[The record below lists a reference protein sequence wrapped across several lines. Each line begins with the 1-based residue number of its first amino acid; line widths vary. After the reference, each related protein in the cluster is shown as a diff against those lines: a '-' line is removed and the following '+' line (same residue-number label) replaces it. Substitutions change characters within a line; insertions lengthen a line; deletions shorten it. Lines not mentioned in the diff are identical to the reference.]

1 VHKTNIAS
9 RKKRNSI
16 KNKQQQYFL
25 IPPAYIERYFL
36 GKEKRQ
42 KQKALNTGVMKHERS
57 RRKRAAKL
65 IPVPKRKRQSKNQ
78 HLMRNQVIPRPISTS
93 PSDLSSTV
101 WTNASIAYSNDSD
114 LNRAACILIG
124 MSQNQI
130 KNKAMTLALPEDK
143 DHLNSL
149 HCFVRSNLL
158 EIVVVSDSR
167 NKTKSCFDRVGLQ
180 CAHCARTPKYER
192 DSGAS
197 FFPHCLD
204 DIYRMV
210 CNWQR
215 THFQTCHNVP
225 ADVKSQYWDLKNK
238 DKSRGKVKYWADSA
252 RKVGLANYLEAG
264 SSISGP
270 EIRKKSCAST
280 SSCDEETVDDFTYV
294 EASKSS
300 RMGIRFLLD
309 VK

>member
-1 VHKTNIAS
+1 M
-9 RKKRNSI
+9 
-16 KNKQQQYFL
+16 KQ
-25 IPPAYIERYFL
+25 ERF
-36 GKEKRQ
+36 
-42 KQKALNTGVMKHERS
+42 
-57 RRKRAAKL
+57 RRKRDPKL

-78 HLMRNQVIPRPISTS
+78 NLMRNQVIPRPISTS

-114 LNRAACILIG
+114 LNRAACILIE
-124 MSQNQI
+124 MSQNQT
-130 KNKAMTLALPEDK
+130 KNKAMMTLALPEDK

-158 EIVVVSDSR
+158 EILVVSD
-167 NKTKSCFDRVGLQ
+167 NHKKPKSCFERVGLQ
-180 CAHCARTPKYER
+180 CVHCAHIPKHER

-197 FFPHCLD
+197 FFPRCLD

-225 ADVKSQYWDLKNK
+225 ADVKSHYWDLKNK
-238 DKSRGKVKYWADSA
+238 DKLRGKVKYWADAA

-270 EIRKKSCAST
+270 EIRKKSCASI
-280 SSCDEETVDDFTYV
+280 SSSDEDNVDDFTYV
-294 EASKSS
+294 EKSKSS
-300 RMGIRFLLD
+300 RMGIRFALGA
-309 VK
+309 K